1 MQFQKIYKN
10 LLLYSVLGIFISCE
24 KFQSPVWMNY
34 AETYCNDPWTYNT
47 NNEILK
53 ASMETYLKTQ
63 GITILDAEIISD
75 LYAEPGS
82 SCTEHTGRRFTVKIY
97 PKYSDTIK
105 KLGFY
110 AN

>member
-1 MQFQKIYKN
+1 MQFQKNYKI
-10 LLLYSVLGIFISCE
+10 LLLFSVFGILMSCE

-53 ASMETYLKTQ
+53 TAMETYLNAQ
-63 GITILDAEIISD
+63 GISILDAEILSD
-75 LYAEPGS
+75 LYVEAGN

-97 PKYSDTIK
+97 PKYSDAIK